1 MKNTVSRRSFV
12 GLVGAGL
19 GTTLLSACA
28 GAKTDDADAPSAD
41 NAPSTDAATGSLDYM
56 VLVNSKHPVP
66 DDWEERLDLAEEK
79 SLLYDDP
86 VRVERKAYE
95 AWKDLKAELAAE
107 NVFVEL
113 DSCYRS
119 KADQQAVIDEFTQEY
134 GAEYARQIVAE
145 PGTSEHQ
152 TGLALD
158 LFLVIDGKQVAK
170 NEEMMEHPEVWEK
183 VHAKLADHGFIL
195 RYPPR
200 KTIFTECTYEPW
212 HMRYIDDPKIA
223 HEIMDAGTTF
233 EQYLDMESAYVKDC
247 EVDYGTPVRYSDY
260 AIDSTVDVILRE
272 FESWDGCHMT
282 RFAYAG
288 DDACGDDELAYV
300 NELRAS
306 KEPNLEEFGQAIVM
320 VTDFRSP
327 SAEKTEGTAWE
338 PDTDYN
344 DYTWHLG
351 RKDDDDEWHLMSWGY
366 A

>member
-1 MKNTVSRRSFV
+1 MEKAISRRGFV
-12 GLVGAGL
+12 GLAGASL
-19 GTTLLSACA
+19 ATMLLSACA
-28 GAKTDDADAPSAD
+28 NGKTDEANVPGASA
-41 NAPSTDAATGSLDYM
+41 AAGFDYM
-56 VLVNSKHPVP
+56 VLVNSKHKVP
-66 DDWEERLDLAEEK
+66 KDWEEHLDLVEEK

-95 AWKDLKAELAAE
+95 AWQGLKAELAAE
-107 NVFVEL
+107 DVYVEL

-119 KADQQAVIDEFTQEY
+119 MADQQAVIDEFTQEY

-158 LFLVIDGKQVAK
+158 LFLVIDGVLVAK

-200 KTIFTECTYEPW
+200 KAIFTECTYEPW
-212 HMRYIDDPKIA
+212 HMRYIDDPTIA
-223 HEIMDAGTTF
+223 HQIMDSNTTF
-233 EQYLDMESAYVKDC
+233 EQYLGMELDCIKDC
-247 EVDYGTPVRYSDY
+247 TVDYGTPSLYSDY

-272 FESWDGCHMT
+272 FETWDGCHMT

-288 DDACGDDELAYV
+288 DDACGEDELAYV

-306 KEPNLEEFGQAIVM
+306 NEPELEEFGQAIVM

-327 SAEKTEGTAWE
+327 SAKKAQGSAWE
-338 PDTDYN
+338 PDTDYK

-351 RKDDDDEWHLMSWGY
+351 RKDDDDQWHIMSYGY